1 MDSWKSRGGKRQRR
15 EEKRREEKRREE
27 RKPEKRREEKKENQR
42 REEKRRKKIRE
53 EKESEERRCRRAKKV
68 EKMRN
73 TVFSNVLWLRRVE
86 KYIGSLKRRVRSH
99 LRRLEM
105 KNCTPLWHERHLQ
118 AKMRKAPR
126 WKLRCSTVHAVLARS
141 KFPKQN
147 GKNTTF
153 SVHLWTFKRTTLF
166 NNDNNK
172 KPRGMVAKMWKDS
185 RGSRTLQ
192 KSEIHVDLCH
202 SARSMVQ
209 KSKAWFKHVPNCE
222 LYGFMMIQYDS
233 VWWCLNSLFHQ
244 ISINLLGHLCLAKWL
259 RINFIYC
266 HRLMVNDLYLTIQF
280 KKTCIKFSMSCT
292 FLSLGISDA
301 PPREPILWAESCKTM
316 VWL

>member
-1 MDSWKSRGGKRQRR
+1 MTGLRRKQLHLVQFADHCPVAHIFPTTKHSNRKKNIKVLIKRKLEVKLPTIWTAEKAEVGRDR
-15 EEKRREEKRREE
+15 E
-27 RKPEKRREEKKENQR
+27 EKRREEKKENQR

-147 GKNTTF
+147 GPPFRSTCGRSNAPHYSTT
-153 SVHLWTFKRTTLF
+153 TT
-166 NNDNNK
+166 
-172 KPRGMVAKMWKDS
+172 
-185 RGSRTLQ
+185 T
-192 KSEIHVDLCH
+192 
-202 SARSMVQ
+202 RSQ
-209 KSKAWFKHVPNCE
+209 EGW
-222 LYGFMMIQYDS
+222 
-233 VWWCLNSLFHQ
+233 
-244 ISINLLGHLCLAKWL
+244 
-259 RINFIYC
+259 
-266 HRLMVNDLYLTIQF
+266 
-280 KKTCIKFSMSCT
+280 
-292 FLSLGISDA
+292 
-301 PPREPILWAESCKTM
+301 
-316 VWL
+316 